1 MIESLVNLG
10 PVPTLYNFKSI
21 IVFNS
26 IFTFFSSLFIFFN
39 SVFIYHLLSFTTVF
53 HLYNSILSRLGHLT
67 MSDSE
72 NIESAVA
79 PEQTP
84 EQVEQ
89 VEDHVEEQVED
100 QPEETEEYTEQQ
112 AEDDAEEAPLDEQV
126 YKLKSHKRKGSVK
139 GPKAPKEQRRA
150 RTKKHEPEPE
160 QDSEPEEELDDAAR
174 ERKEIEAR
182 MDAALKKP
190 GAKRKRL
197 AGDDLE
203 QLQDERI
210 ARLREEMRE
219 AAMADG
225 ECIENGKPAL
235 NKVKML
241 PEVVNVLTKH
251 SLADSILDGNL
262 LESVRIWLEPLP
274 DASLPSYEIQKEL
287 FNALDRL
294 PIKTIH
300 LRESKLG
307 QVVLFYQKSKR
318 PHPQIKRLADKLVGD
333 WTRPIMGRSDNY
345 RDKRVA
351 TRTFD
356 PTADLGVR
364 QKARGGLTP
373 AEEAA
378 IRRNRAAIP
387 TARTETYSVAPMSN
401 ISASSGARGSGD
413 TQQLRRMKAK
423 LMSSKGQSSRKSKV
437 SVEGR
442 GLH

>member
-1 MIESLVNLG
+1 
-10 PVPTLYNFKSI
+10 
-21 IVFNS
+21 
-26 IFTFFSSLFIFFN
+26 
-39 SVFIYHLLSFTTVF
+39 
-53 HLYNSILSRLGHLT
+53 

-72 NIESAVA
+72 SAPRDTSAEPQSVGSEGNVEAVES
-79 PEQTP
+79 P
-84 EQVEQ
+84 VEVDAAQ
-89 VEDHVEEQVED
+89 SEEPASVD
-100 QPEETEEYTEQQ
+100 PEEPSEAAGQS
-112 AEDDAEEAPLDEQV
+112 DGEEAILDEQV
-126 YKLKSHKRKGSVK
+126 YKLKSHKRKGVAK
-139 GPKAPKEQRRA
+139 PKAPKEQRRA
-150 RTKKHEPEPE
+150 RTKRHEEAPEPE
-160 QDSEPEEELDDAAR
+160 QEEEEELDDATR
-174 ERKEIEAR
+174 ERREIEAR

-190 GAKRKRL
+190 GSKRRKL

-219 AAMADG
+219 AALLDG
-225 ECIENGKPAL
+225 ECIENGKPAV

-241 PEVVNVLTKH
+241 PEVVSVLNKH

-287 FNALDRL
+287 FAALDKL

-351 TRTFD
+351 TRAYDPIFD
-356 PTADLGVR
+356 AGVR
-364 QKARGGLTP
+364 SKTRDGLTP

-387 TARTETYSVAPMSN
+387 TARAETYSVAPMSN
-401 ISASSGARGSGD
+401 ISAAAAAGARQSGD
-413 TQQLRRMKAK
+413 GTQLRRMKAK
-423 LMSSKGQSSRKSKV
+423 LLSSKGQSSRKSKV

>member
-1 MIESLVNLG
+1 
-10 PVPTLYNFKSI
+10 
-21 IVFNS
+21 
-26 IFTFFSSLFIFFN
+26 
-39 SVFIYHLLSFTTVF
+39 
-53 HLYNSILSRLGHLT
+53 

-72 NIESAVA
+72 QVESTVT
-79 PEQTP
+79 TP
-84 EQVEQ
+84 EPQAEVEAQVEPAEQPVEEPVEEHVGEPVETQ
-89 VEDHVEEQVED
+89 VEE
-100 QPEETEEYTEQQ
+100 PEETEYTEQQ
-112 AEDDAEEAPLDEQV
+112 AEDDAEAPLDEQV
-126 YKLKSHKRKGSVK
+126 YKLKSHKRKGPAKTAK
-139 GPKAPKEQRRA
+139 GPKEQRRA
-150 RTKKHEPEPE
+150 RTKKSKPEPE
-160 QDSEPEEELDDAAR
+160 EESEPEEEVDEATK
-174 ERKEIEAR
+174 ERREIEAR
-182 MDAALKKP
+182 IDAALKKP
-190 GAKRKRL
+190 GVKRRKM

-203 QLQDERI
+203 QLQDERV

-219 AAMADG
+219 AAMLDA

-287 FNALDRL
+287 FHALDRL

-307 QVVLFYQKSKR
+307 QIVLFYQKSKR
-318 PHPQIKRLADKLVGD
+318 PHPQIKRIADKLVGD

-351 TRTFD
+351 TRNFD

-364 QKARGGLTP
+364 QKTRTSLTP

-401 ISASSGARGSGD
+401 ISASGGARSGGE

-442 GLH
+442 GLN